1 MEFRCRSGCLIVEKW
16 YCSLGL
22 SPDALGVLRPPHPTI
37 SADYVNHVFLG
48 QRHSDSASSF
58 YTCRYHSVREEPFRY
73 LRPRVAEVQLSHHRP
88 WRASPRLTSYVNSP
102 PFPFTLERRSFTAR
116 VELPPMT
123 SGAGNMLFVLAS
135 GLPDLNIGTLRPQG
149 RWAEHHHVRTI
160 VHDSRSGKG
169 LNSI

>member
-22 SPDALGVLRPPHPTI
+22 SPHALGVLRPPHPTI

-73 LRPRVAEVQLSHHRP
+73 LRSRVAEDQLSHHRL
-88 WRASPRLTSYVNSP
+88 WRPSPRLSSYVNSP
-102 PFPFTLERRSFTAR
+102 PFPFTLELRSFTAQ
-116 VELPPMT
+116 VELLPMT
-123 SGAGNMLFVLAS
+123 SGAGNMLLVLAS
-135 GLPDLNIGTLRPQG
+135 GPTNLNLGVCGP
-149 RWAEHHHVRTI
+149 
-160 VHDSRSGKG
+160 
-169 LNSI
+169 